1 MNLIDAYRYL
11 AALEQHR
18 HFGRAAAAC
27 HITQP
32 ALSNALRS
40 LEAQL
45 GTAIVRRGRLYEG
58 LTPEGERV
66 LATAHRVLH
75 EQELLL
81 QELASSAAAPRGRL
95 VIGTVPTA
103 LPIAARFAA
112 RLIGLHPGI
121 VPQVLSLASQDIETG
136 LDRLV
141 LDLGLGYT
149 DRLAT
154 LRGSPLQPWPQYVE
168 HYHLLQRV
176 DGPGAPVPGGLRF
189 GEPVTWAEAATKPL
203 ALLCPD
209 MHNRVILDEVFRGLG
224 LDVKP
229 VLETNSVLAL
239 GVAVQAGAV
248 AAVLPGALV
257 GTLGGAQPGMQ
268 QGMQAGMQ
276 AGQGALLARP
286 LVAPALRTP
295 IGFMTARAVQGSRT
309 LNAALALAQD
319 AAWLAEAAAH
329 SGPLNAREG

>member
-18 HFGRAAAAC
+18 HFGRAATAC

-45 GTAIVRRGRLYEG
+45 GATIVRRGRQYEG

-75 EQELLL
+75 EQELLA
-81 QELASSAAAPRGRL
+81 QELASSAGQPRGRL

-112 RLIGLHPGI
+112 RLIGIHPGI
-121 VPQVLSLASQDIETG
+121 VPQVRSLSSQEMEGG
-136 LDRLV
+136 LDRLTI
-141 LDLGLGYT
+141 DLGLGYT
-149 DRLAT
+149 DRLAA
-154 LRGSPLQPWPQYVE
+154 LRATRLRAWPQVVE
-168 HYHLLQRV
+168 HYFLLQRA
-176 DGPGAPVPGGLRF
+176 APAAGGLRF
-189 GEPVTWAEAATKPL
+189 GAPMTWAEAATRPL
-203 ALLCPD
+203 ALLSAE

-224 LDVKP
+224 LQVQP
-229 VLETNSVLAL
+229 ALETNSVLAL
-239 GVAVQAGAV
+239 LVAVQSGASYSSGPSGSSGSV

-257 GTLGGAQPGMQ
+257 ATLAT
-268 QGMQAGMQ
+268 
-276 AGQGALLARP
+276 QGALEARP
-286 LVAPALRTP
+286 LTAPVLRTP
-295 IGFMTARAVQGSRT
+295 IGFITAPAVTASRAVA
-309 LNAALALAQD
+309 AALALAQD
-319 AAWLAEAAAH
+319 ADWLAEAAAH
-329 SGPLNAREG
+329 SGPLALREA